1 MSRQP
6 EFLTVPPPGPWGP
19 PDAALAV
26 AAEVAARVADPG
38 RVAGL
43 VAAAA
48 RQTSHPGSVHW
59 RDHAVGQGHAGLALL
74 FGALDQRLPG
84 EGWDRTAHRHLAL
97 AARSTESL
105 ASPPAGLFAGLA
117 GVGLVA
123 SCLSGDGSRYRRLL
137 ATIDQALAALA
148 PALAAQTG
156 RAARGTPGRSRGVAV
171 RELDL
176 ISGLA
181 GVGAYLLVRRAQPG
195 VAPALRAVL
204 EGLVELTGA
213 DGHGP
218 RWRTPPAS
226 LRPAERARYPAGY
239 LNCGLAHGIPGPLA
253 VLALAMQTGTE
264 VAGLPAAVAR
274 TADWLAAH
282 RTEDPSGPTW
292 PHAIGL
298 SGHRRDPPSPGQ
310 ARAVAPPARPAGQPG
325 HSVPAP
331 PPAGPPRRAEPPGPG
346 PPAPA
351 PAGPGRPA
359 ERPGSSVPGPAPAG
373 PGGPGEPPARSA
385 WCYGGPGVAAAL
397 RLAGEALGHAGHRDL
412 AVAALRAALARTD
425 QGRAVGSPT
434 FCHGQAGLLA
444 VTASFARATGD
455 AGFARAAAAMAAG
468 LLDRFDPAAPLGYR
482 DLEAGGRAVDQ
493 PGLLT
498 GAPGVAL
505 ALLGATSPA
514 EPAWG
519 RLFLLA

>member
-48 RQTSHPGSVHW
+48 RQTAHPGSVHW
-59 RDHAVGQGHAGLALL
+59 RGHAVGQGHAGLALL

-97 AARSTESL
+97 AARSAESL
-105 ASPPAGLFAGLA
+105 ASPPSGLFAGLA

-137 ATIDQALAALA
+137 ATIDQALAAR
-148 PALAAQTG
+148 TG
-156 RAARGTPGRSRGVAV
+156 RAARGAPGRPRGVAV

-195 VAPALRAVL
+195 VAPALGAVL

-213 DGHGP
+213 DGGGP

-253 VLALAMQTGTE
+253 VLALALQTGTE

-298 SGHRRDPPSPGQ
+298 SGHRPDPPSPGP
-310 ARAVAPPARPAGQPG
+310 AAAVAPPARLA
-325 HSVPAP
+325 S
-331 PPAGPPRRAEPPGPG
+331 PPGAG
-346 PPAPA
+346 VPAPA
-351 PAGPGRPA
+351 PAGPG
-359 ERPGSSVPGPAPAG
+359 GPAG
-373 PGGPGEPPARSA
+373 PPGPSDPALASAGPGTPAEPPGRSA

-397 RLAGEALGHAGHRDL
+397 RLAGEALGHDGHRDL

-455 AGFARAAAAMAAG
+455 PGFARAAAAMAAG

>member
-1 MSRQP
+1 MP
-6 EFLTVPPPGPWGP
+6 A
-19 PDAALAV
+19 AALAV

-43 VAAAA
+43 VVAAA
-48 RQTSHPGSVHW
+48 RQTAHPGSVHW

-84 EGWDRTAHRHLAL
+84 EGWDRTAHRHLTL
-97 AARSTESL
+97 AARSAESL
-105 ASPPAGLFAGLA
+105 ASPPSGLFAGLA

-137 ATIDQALAALA
+137 ATIDQALAAA
-148 PALAAQTG
+148 VPALAARTG
-156 RAARGTPGRSRGVAV
+156 RAARGAPGRPRGVAV

-213 DGHGP
+213 DADGP
-218 RWRTPPAS
+218 RWRTPPAGLPS
-226 LRPAERARYPAGY
+226 AERARYPAGY

-264 VAGLPAAVAR
+264 VPGLPAAVAR
-274 TADWLAAH
+274 TADWLASH

-292 PHAIGL
+292 PN
-298 SGHRRDPPSPGQ
+298 
-310 ARAVAPPARPAGQPG
+310 AVPVGSDRP
-325 HSVPAP
+325 
-331 PPAGPPRRAEPPGPG
+331 AEPPG
-346 PPAPA
+346 
-351 PAGPGRPA
+351 
-359 ERPGSSVPGPAPAG
+359 
-373 PGGPGEPPARSA
+373 RSA

-455 AGFARAAAAMAAG
+455 PGFGRAVAAMTAG

>member
-48 RQTSHPGSVHW
+48 RQTAHPGSVHW
-59 RDHAVGQGHAGLALL
+59 RGHAVGQGHAGLALL

-84 EGWDRTAHRHLAL
+84 AGWHRTAHRHLAL
-97 AARSTESL
+97 AARSAESL

-137 ATIDQALAALA
+137 ATIDQALAAQA
-148 PALAAQTG
+148 PALAARTG
-156 RAARGTPGRSRGVAV
+156 RAARGAPGRPRGVAV

-204 EGLVELTGA
+204 ESLVELTGA
-213 DGHGP
+213 DHDGP

-298 SGHRRDPPSPGQ
+298 SDRR
-310 ARAVAPPARPAGQPG
+310 
-325 HSVPAP
+325 
-331 PPAGPPRRAEPPGPG
+331 PPGPG
-346 PPAPA
+346 GPAP
-351 PAGPGRPA
+351 G
-359 ERPGSSVPGPAPAG
+359 PAG
-373 PGGPGEPPARSA
+373 PGGPAERLGRSA

-397 RLAGEALGHAGHRDL
+397 RLAGEALGHDGHRDL

-455 AGFARAAAAMAAG
+455 PGFARAAAAMAAR

>member
-48 RQTSHPGSVHW
+48 RQTAHPGSVHW

-84 EGWDRTAHRHLAL
+84 AGWHRTAHRHLAL
-97 AARSTESL
+97 AARSAESL

-137 ATIDQALAALA
+137 ATIDQALAAQA
-148 PALAAQTG
+148 PALAARTG
-156 RAARGTPGRSRGVAV
+156 RAARGAPGRPRGVAV

-213 DGHGP
+213 DGGGP

-226 LRPAERARYPAGY
+226 LRPAERARYPAGS

-298 SGHRRDPPSPGQ
+298 SDHR
-310 ARAVAPPARPAGQPG
+310 
-325 HSVPAP
+325 
-331 PPAGPPRRAEPPGPG
+331 PPGPG
-346 PPAPA
+346 GPAP
-351 PAGPGRPA
+351 G
-359 ERPGSSVPGPAPAG
+359 PAG
-373 PGGPGEPPARSA
+373 PGGPAERLGRSA

-397 RLAGEALGHAGHRDL
+397 RLAGEALGHDGHRDL

-455 AGFARAAAAMAAG
+455 PGFARAAAAMAAG

-482 DLEAGGRAVDQ
+482 DLDAGGRAVDQ

>member
-1 MSRQP
+1 VSRQP

-48 RQTSHPGSVHW
+48 RQTGHPGSVHW

-97 AARSTESL
+97 AARSAESL

-137 ATIDQALAALA
+137 ATIDQALAAQA
-148 PALAAQTG
+148 PALAARTG
-156 RAARGTPGRSRGVAV
+156 RAARGAPGRPRGVAV

-213 DGHGP
+213 DRDGP

-226 LRPAERARYPAGY
+226 LRPAERARYPAGS

-298 SGHRRDPPSPGQ
+298 SDHR
-310 ARAVAPPARPAGQPG
+310 
-325 HSVPAP
+325 
-331 PPAGPPRRAEPPGPG
+331 PPGPG
-346 PPAPA
+346 GPAP
-351 PAGPGRPA
+351 G
-359 ERPGSSVPGPAPAG
+359 PAG
-373 PGGPGEPPARSA
+373 PGGPAERLGRSA

-397 RLAGEALGHAGHRDL
+397 RLAGEALGHDGHRDL

-455 AGFARAAAAMAAG
+455 PGFARAAAAMAAG

-482 DLEAGGRAVDQ
+482 DLDAGGRAVDQ

>member
-48 RQTSHPGSVHW
+48 RQTGHPGSVHW

-84 EGWDRTAHRHLAL
+84 AGWHRTAHRHLAL
-97 AARSTESL
+97 AARSAESL

-137 ATIDQALAALA
+137 ATIDQALAARA
-148 PALAAQTG
+148 PALAARVG
-156 RAARGTPGRSRGVAV
+156 RAGGVAV

-213 DGHGP
+213 DRDGP

-226 LRPAERARYPAGY
+226 LRPAERARYPAGS

-298 SGHRRDPPSPGQ
+298 SDHR
-310 ARAVAPPARPAGQPG
+310 
-325 HSVPAP
+325 
-331 PPAGPPRRAEPPGPG
+331 PPGPG
-346 PPAPA
+346 GPAP
-351 PAGPGRPA
+351 G
-359 ERPGSSVPGPAPAG
+359 PAG
-373 PGGPGEPPARSA
+373 PGGPAERLGRSA

-397 RLAGEALGHAGHRDL
+397 RLAGEALGHDGHRDL

-455 AGFARAAAAMAAG
+455 PGFARAAAAMAAR

-482 DLEAGGRAVDQ
+482 DLEAGGRTVDQ